1 MRIALLMAALAA
13 IVLQAPGSLQAKEF
27 YEGKTIT
34 YIVATKP
41 GGGYDTYARLIADA
55 MEKHLPGAKLRVIN
69 VPGAGH
75 IVGTNQLYVAK
86 PDGLTIATFNTGLI
100 YAQLLGREGVQF
112 DLTELS
118 WIGKAASD
126 PRCLVVSTKSGIDAV
141 SDMQSSKDPILFGS
155 SGVGTTS
162 HNESMLLSHVL
173 EFRIKV
179 IAGFSGNE
187 AQMSMMRGEIAAAFS
202 SYSSLRPFVENGY
215 GRFIVHVG
223 GEGVVAEGIPAARS
237 MVSGEDNLALISL
250 MEALSSLARLT
261 AAPPGMPADRLE
273 ILRVAYRSALED
285 PELLERAAKLQI
297 PIEPL
302 YGDAVGARVSAAL
315 DQPESNLA
323 ILTAILEAGGKK

>member
-1 MRIALLMAALAA
+1 MRAALFTAVA
-13 IVLQAPGSLQAKEF
+13 IAMAFQCPVSLHAKEF

-41 GGGYDTYARLIADA
+41 GGGYDTYARLIAET
-55 MEKHLPGAKLRVIN
+55 METYLPGAKLRVIN

-112 DLTELS
+112 D
-118 WIGKAASD
+118 D
-126 PRCLVVSTKSGIDAV
+126 PRCLVVGAKSGLEAV
-141 SDMQSSKDPILFGS
+141 ADLQASEEPVLFGS

-173 EFRIKV
+173 QFRIKV

-202 SYSSLRPFVENGY
+202 SYSSLRPFVDNGY
-215 GRFIVHVG
+215 GSFIVHVG
-223 GEGVVAEGIPAARS
+223 GEGVVPDGIPAARS
-237 MVSGEDNLALISL
+237 MVSGDDNFALISL

-261 AAPPGMPADRLE
+261 AAPPEVPADRLE
-273 ILRVAYRSALED
+273 ILRTAYRSALED
-285 PELLERAAKLQI
+285 PTLLERAAKLQI

-302 YGDAVGARVSAAL
+302 YGDEVGARISAAL
-315 DQPESNLA
+315 AQPESNLA
-323 ILTAILEAGGKK
+323 VLTTILEAGGKK

>member
-1 MRIALLMAALAA
+1 MAIA
-13 IVLQAPGSLQAKEF
+13 IVMILQSPASLQAKAF

-41 GGGYDTYARLIADA
+41 GGGYDTYARLIAEA
-55 MEKHLPGAKLRVIN
+55 MEKYLPGAKMRVIN

-75 IVGTNQLYVAK
+75 IVGTNQLYVAE

-126 PRCLVVSTKSGIDAV
+126 PRCLVVSSKSGLEAV
-141 SDMQSSKDPILFGS
+141 ADLQASEEPILFGS

-162 HNESMLLSHVL
+162 HNESMLLSQVL
-173 EFRIKV
+173 DFRIKV

-273 ILRVAYRSALED
+273 VLRTAYRSALED

-302 YGDAVGARVSAAL
+302 YGDAVGARIRAAL

-323 ILTAILEAGGKK
+323 ILTATLEAGGKQ

>member
-1 MRIALLMAALAA
+1 MRNALLSAVL
-13 IVLQAPGSLQAKEF
+13 IVAFLVPITVEAKEF
-27 YEGKTIT
+27 YEGETIT

-41 GGGYDTYARLIADA
+41 GGGYDTYARLVAEY
-55 MEKHLPGAKLRVIN
+55 MEKHLPGARLRVVN

-100 YAQLLGREGVQF
+100 YAQLLEHEGVRF
-112 DLTELS
+112 DLRELS

-126 PRCLVVSTKSGIDAV
+126 PRCLVVSAKSGIEAV
-141 SDMQSSKDPILFGS
+141 SDLQGSKDPILFGS

-173 EFRIKV
+173 SFPIKV

-187 AQMSMMRGEIAAAFS
+187 AQMSMMRGEIVASFS

-215 GRFIVHVG
+215 GKFIVHIG
-223 GEGVVAEGIPAARS
+223 GEGVVADGIPAART
-237 MVSGEDNLALISL
+237 MVNDDGKLALVAM
-250 MEALSSLARLT
+250 MEALAGLARLT
-261 AAPPGMPADRLE
+261 AAPPGVPADRLR
-273 ILRVAYRSALED
+273 ILRDAYRAALED
-285 PELLERAAKLQI
+285 PGLVERAGKLQI
-297 PIEPL
+297 PIDAL
-302 YGDAVGARVSAAL
+302 YGDAVKDRITAAL

-323 ILTAILEAGGKK
+323 IVRTILEANARK

>member
-1 MRIALLMAALAA
+1 MRAVILAIATA
-13 IVLQAPGSLQAKEF
+13 IVLQSPVSTDAKKF

-41 GGGYDTYARLIADA
+41 GGGYDTYGRLIGEFL
-55 MEKHLPGAKLRVIN
+55 EKHLPGSKVRVIN

-75 IVGTNQLYVAK
+75 IVGTNQLYVAR

-100 YAQLLGREGVQF
+100 YAQLLGREGVKF
-112 DLTELS
+112 DLRELS

-126 PRCLVVSTKSGIDAV
+126 PRCLVVSEKSGLTAV
-141 SDMQSSKDPILFGS
+141 SDLLESDDPIFFGS

-162 HNESMLLSHVL
+162 HNESMLLSYVL
-173 EFRIKV
+173 GFPIKV

-187 AQMSMMRGEIAAAFS
+187 AQMSMMRGEIAASFS
-202 SYSSLRPFVENGY
+202 SYSSLRPFVDNGY
-215 GRFIVHVG
+215 GRFVVHVG
-223 GEGVVAEGIPAARS
+223 GEGVVADGIPAARS
-237 MVSGEDNLALISL
+237 MVRGSDKLALISL

-273 ILRVAYRSALED
+273 VLRAAYQRALED
-285 PELLERAAKLQI
+285 PALLERAAKLQI

-302 YGDAVGARVSAAL
+302 YGDAVGERIAAAL
-315 DQPESNLA
+315 DQPESNLE
-323 ILTAILEAGGKK
+323 IVTEILEAGGKK

>member
-1 MRIALLMAALAA
+1 MRAALLVAAVAAMLLHAPAA
-13 IVLQAPGSLQAKEF
+13 IQAEAF
-27 YEGKTIT
+27 YDGKTIT

-41 GGGYDTYARLIADA
+41 GGGYDTYARLIAEY
-55 MEKHLPGAKLRVIN
+55 MEKHLPGSKLRVVN

-75 IVGTNQLYVAK
+75 IVGTNQLWVAR

-100 YAQLLGREGVQF
+100 YAQLLGREGVEF
-112 DLTELS
+112 DLTAFS

-126 PRCLVVSTKSGIDAV
+126 PRCLVVSEKSGLEAV
-141 SDMQSSKDPILFGS
+141 ADLQASEAPILFGS

-223 GEGVVAEGIPAARS
+223 GEGVVPEGIPAARS
-237 MVSGEDNLALISL
+237 MVSGDDNIALISL

-261 AAPPGMPADRLE
+261 AAPPGVPADRLE
-273 ILRVAYRSALED
+273 ILRGAYRSALED
-285 PELLERAAKLQI
+285 PGLLERAAKLQI

-302 YGDAVGARVSAAL
+302 YGDAVGERIRAAL
-315 DQPESNLA
+315 DQPEGNLA